1 MQQKGEKMLVRN
13 RQRILL
19 MVAALILMSNTT
31 ARSQGSSGAPSSPF
45 STRPAPETRQ
55 FDFWLGEW
63 DLSWPASQ
71 SGSTPGQPGHGTN
84 TITAIL
90 DSAVI
95 QENFVDHAPNGLRG
109 MSVSVYSAKTGK
121 WQQTWVDNQGGYLD
135 FTGEYSDGKM
145 ILSRKATTKDG
156 KEIMQRMVWHNI
168 SHDQLDWNWEA
179 SQDGGKTW
187 NVNWPIHYAR
197 KK

>member
-1 MQQKGEKMLVRN
+1 MQTSLKRME
-13 RQRILL
+13 ILGGSL
-19 MVAALILMSNTT
+19 LTLFCAASLW
-31 ARSQGSSGAPSSPF
+31 AQGSNGGSSSSAP
-45 STRPAPETRQ
+45 RVAPEARQ

-63 DLSWPASQ
+63 DLMWPGEQ
-71 SGSTPGQPGHGTN
+71 SGLPAGQTGRGTN

-95 QENFVDHAPNGLRG
+95 QESFIDGAPNSLRG
-109 MSVSVYSAKTGK
+109 MSFSVYNQRLGT
-121 WQQTWVDNQGGYLD
+121 WQQTWVDNQSGYLD
-135 FTGEYSDGKM
+135 FTGEFKDSKM

-168 SHDQLDWNWEA
+168 THDQLDWNWEA

-187 NVNWPIHYAR
+187 KVNWQIHYAR